1 MMKAVLKTLAL
12 SFGGGL
18 ALGAG
23 IRLTQSPSSSSKNPP
38 QPRVDLDPLLTRLK
52 NVEGRII
59 QMETSAPVART
70 AAPAPSGIPEKT
82 LAAFE
87 SKLAA
92 QVADAQQLRAE
103 IRRVDQRLGDL
114 DAQLPVIIQST
125 VD

>member
-23 IRLTQSPSSSSKNPP
+23 IRLTQGASSCSKTPP
-38 QPRVDLDPLLTRLK
+38 ETRVDVDSLLKRLK
-52 NVEGRII
+52 NVESRII
-59 QMETSAPVART
+59 QMETNAPFARPSAP
-70 AAPAPSGIPEKT
+70 AAPGIAEKK

-92 QVADAQQLRAE
+92 QLADAQQ
-103 IRRVDQRLGDL
+103 
-114 DAQLPVIIQST
+114 
-125 VD
+125 

>member
-23 IRLTQSPSSSSKNPP
+23 IRLTQGPSTSSKTPP
-38 QPRVDLDPLLTRLK
+38 QPRIDLDPLLTRLK
-52 NVEGRII
+52 NVEGRIV
-59 QMETSAPVART
+59 QMETSPPVAR
-70 AAPAPSGIPEKT
+70 AATPAPSGIPEKT

-92 QVADAQQLRAE
+92 QLGDVEQLRGE
-103 IRRVDQRLGDL
+103 IRRVDQRLGHL
-114 DAQLPVIIQST
+114 D
-125 VD
+125 

>member
-1 MMKAVLKTLAL
+1 MMKAVFKTLAL

-23 IRLTQSPSSSSKNPP
+23 IRLTQGPSTSSKTPSE
-38 QPRVDLDPLLTRLK
+38 PRVDLDPLLARLK
-52 NVEGRII
+52 NVGGRIV

-70 AAPAPSGIPEKT
+70 AAPAPSPLLDKT

-92 QVADAQQLRAE
+92 QLADTEQLRGE
-103 IRRVDQRLGDL
+103 IRRV
-114 DAQLPVIIQST
+114 
-125 VD
+125 